1 MNIHTDPG
9 TRSSSTARLA
19 MCVAAFC
26 IADDKPKLEQNR
38 LYGKTALPYG
48 VASGS
53 VDSLNK
59 LGPVVKLRQNACPYF
74 WWVSD

>member
-1 MNIHTDPG
+1 MNFDVNIHTDPG

-53 VDSLNK
+53 VDSLTLSVLNK
-59 LGPVVKLRQNACPYF
+59 FLLLLSGC
-74 WWVSD
+74 